1 MSGAMILLALLMLP
15 CHVWAAGA
23 LVGVYIVGDAEI
35 EAALNDDGFMRISAL
50 ENGQVL
56 DGMFM
61 LLSDNRRWL
70 VVREGGQLRAY
81 DAVIMTAAAE
91 PADLSRISV
100 TPTGVVINVAGYEGA
115 VYEIDDMGDKLDLV
129 LSDDNQVARL
139 SPGVTFFF
147 QDMQLLMFDF
157 LGGAGVI
164 LEQINKDHAKPYGL
178 LAFDEIRLKEIS
190 RREVAEDM
198 FKLPANVEMVDMREF
213 LGMP

>member
-1 MSGAMILLALLMLP
+1 MSGAMILLAFLMLP
-15 CHVWAAGA
+15 CHVWAADA
-23 LVGVYIVGDAEI
+23 LVGVYIVGDAEV
-35 EAALNDDGFMRISAL
+35 EVALNDDGVMRVSAR
-50 ENGQVL
+50 ENGEIL
-56 DGMFM
+56 DGLFM
-61 LLSDNRRWL
+61 LLSDNQRWL
-70 VVREGGQLRAY
+70 VVQEGGQLRAY
-81 DAVIMTAAAE
+81 DTAIMTAAAE
-91 PADLSRISV
+91 PADLSRISI
-100 TPTGVVINVAGYEGA
+100 TPTGVVLSVAGYEGA

-129 LSDDNQVARL
+129 VSDDSQVARL

-164 LEQINKDHAKPYGL
+164 LEQTNKDRAKPYGL

-198 FKLPANVEMVDMREF
+198 FKLPVNVEMVDMREF